1 MIINR
6 ELIKEN
12 LEIYN
17 KVKSE
22 ISIISEYERNEIPSY
37 GLNQF
42 GAADFAE
49 FYESFLVSKGNNF
62 AVIDTEM
69 NWRKLKTILIQQ
81 TTDAKLKKYI
91 SKRTENQFISW
102 LTTDPAT
109 FDKLLNGKWVRKP
122 RQGRRRWLY
131 GSRGELFMDS
141 LKTCRLP
148 IINYIINKG
157 IDANS
162 THSEIEAGILVQR
175 EYAHLIKWFTTKK
188 LSSDLI
194 PVRELEMTKKLLTT
208 FINTLGES
216 NIDFRKLNIDYITN
230 SIGDKIKSNMKVPEG
245 TMVKALT
252 DLKDTSGKQVITKD
266 RFYKVDSS
274 TITGGFVRVYIA
286 DDSTWKRHYDYKYF
300 EDMSLHREDILKQL
314 FGE

>member
-22 ISIISEYERNEIPSY
+22 ISLISEYERNEVSSY
-37 GLNQF
+37 SLNQF
-42 GAADFAE
+42 GAGDFAE
-49 FYESFLVSKGNNF
+49 FYESFLVNKGNNF
-62 AVIDTEM
+62 QVIDPGM
-69 NWRKLKTILIQQ
+69 NWRKLKPILIQQ

-91 SKRTENQFISW
+91 SRRTETQFISW

-109 FDKLLNGKWVRKP
+109 FDKLLNGKWIRKP
-122 RQGRRRWLY
+122 KQGRRRWLY
-131 GSRGELFMDS
+131 GSRGDTVMDS

-162 THSEIEAGILVQR
+162 TYSETEAGIFAQK
-175 EYAHLIKWFTTKK
+175 EYSHLIKWFTTKK
-188 LSSDLI
+188 LDPDQI
-194 PVRELEMTKKLLTT
+194 PIRELDVTKKLLTT

-216 NIDFRKLNIDYITN
+216 NIDFRKLNIDYITGTI
-230 SIGDKIKSNMKVPEG
+230 SERIKSNMKVPEG
-245 TMVKALT
+245 TMLKALV
-252 DLKDTSGKQVITKD
+252 DLKDSAGKQVITKD
-266 RFYKVDSS
+266 RVYKVDSS
-274 TITGGFVRVYIA
+274 TITSGFVRVYLA

-314 FGE
+314 FGD